1 VGGEEV
7 LGEERVVLGP
17 DGGAVVGAID
27 HALGDASDAGDLL
40 GDWDAGVD

>member
-7 LGEERVVLGP
+7 LGEEGEVLGP
-17 DGGAVVGAID
+17 DGGAGGGAID
-27 HALGDASDAGDLL
+27 HALGDAGDAGDLL